1 MFTIQLC
8 RPIKLLML
16 RGELISYYCS
26 PDQYVLLPGRW
37 RGQMLG
43 GVLIFIVLN
52 QRPVQ
57 VEGLY
62 TRFTLIAVLAVAVYP
77 GLF

>member
-16 RGELISYYCS
+16 RGGLISYYCS
-26 PDQYVLLPGRW
+26 QDQYVLLPGRCC
-37 RGQMLG
+37 GQMLC
-43 GVLIFIVLN
+43 GVLIFILLN
-52 QRPVQ
+52 QCPVQ

-62 TRFTLIAVLAVAVYP
+62 TRFRLIAVLAVAVYP
-77 GLF
+77 GFF